1 MMAPLHSSGG
11 RIELHLNSPEG
22 PIVSSAEVAAG
33 PSGEADVRAPVE
45 ATSGVHDLY
54 FVFRH
59 DDGVT
64 PEALFLLDW
73 IQFVPV
79 SMNFEG

>member
-1 MMAPLHSSGG
+1 
-11 RIELHLNSPEG
+11 
-22 PIVSSAEVAAG
+22 
-33 PSGEADVRAPVE
+33 
-45 ATSGVHDLY
+45 
-54 FVFRH
+54 VFRH